1 MPADD
6 RERAV
11 DAAWEPVTEP
21 GRGEVAEAAGSMR
34 TDSGQRRAGRLGGQ
48 YDSRLAEQDFRFHGD
63 GGKSALRVPQ
73 DSTQ

>member
-1 MPADD
+1 MSADD
-6 RERAV
+6 RQRAV
-11 DAAWEPVTEP
+11 DAAWESVTEP
-21 GRGEVAEAAGSMR
+21 GRGEVAEAAGPVR
-34 TDSGQRRAGRLGGQ
+34 ADYCQRRAGRLGSQ